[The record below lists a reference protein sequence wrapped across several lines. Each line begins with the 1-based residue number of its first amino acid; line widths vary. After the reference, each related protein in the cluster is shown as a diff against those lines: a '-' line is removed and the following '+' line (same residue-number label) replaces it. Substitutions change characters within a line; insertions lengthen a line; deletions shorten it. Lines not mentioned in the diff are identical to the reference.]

1 MSIKEAYNNWAS
13 QYDTNKNH
21 TRDLE
26 AIALQSILGE
36 IPFSNCLE
44 IGCGTGKNTTWLL
57 TKAAS
62 ITSVDFS
69 DSMLAIAREKIQSPI
84 VEFIQADITQS
95 WDFTTNQYDLVVFS
109 LVLEHIE
116 NLNFIFEQVSQKTT
130 SGAYIYIGELHPFKQ
145 YTGSKARF
153 ETAQGTETLSCFTHH
168 ISEFV
173 QVAKRNGFIVITI
186 EEFFDNNDT
195 TTIPRILSLVLQ
207 KKGKGID

>member
-26 AIALQSILGE
+26 GVALRSILKE

-44 IGCGTGKNTTWLL
+44 IGCGTGKNTEWLL
-57 TKAAS
+57 CKATS
-62 ITSVDFS
+62 IMAVDFS
-69 DSMLAIAREKIQSPI
+69 DNMLAIAKEKIQSSI
-84 VEFIQADITQS
+84 VNFVQTDITQD
-95 WDFTTNQYDLVVFS
+95 WNFTSKSYDLVVFS

-116 NLNFIFEQVSQKTT
+116 NLDFIFAQAAQKMTT
-130 SGAYIYIGELHPFKQ
+130 GGYVYIGELHPFKQ

-153 ETAQGTETLSCFTHH
+153 ETVKGTETLSCFTHH

-173 QVAKRNGFIVITI
+173 QVAQRNGLSIIDI
-186 EEFFDNNDT
+186 NEFFDDNDT

-207 KKGKGID
+207 KK